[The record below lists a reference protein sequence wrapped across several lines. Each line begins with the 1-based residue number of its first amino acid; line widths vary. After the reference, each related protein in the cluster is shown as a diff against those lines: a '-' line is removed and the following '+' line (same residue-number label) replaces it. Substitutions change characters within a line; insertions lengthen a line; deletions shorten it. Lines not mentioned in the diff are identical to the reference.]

1 MTETTESPGVEPT
14 GSVVR
19 DDGGRWI
26 VLRRNFAAP
35 VADVWASLTEPAGLK
50 PWIGTWDGD
59 PTTGSVRFVMTAE
72 GATDGDECRVL
83 RCDPPRRLVVETA
96 VGETSWHLEVDL
108 ADDGG
113 TTALVFRQALGPDE
127 DAGSIGPGWEYYLDR
142 LAAARAGRDPA
153 TVVWDSYYPALAAH
167 YGSTAA
173 PA

>member
-1 MTETTESPGVEPT
+1 MTETTENPEVEPT

-19 DDGGRWI
+19 EADGRWI
-26 VLRRNFAAP
+26 VLRRTFAAP
-35 VADVWASLTEPAGLK
+35 VADVWASLTEPAGLE

-83 RCDPPRRLVVETA
+83 RCDPPHRLVVETA

-108 ADDGG
+108 ADDDG

-167 YGSTAA
+167 YGSPDA

>member
-1 MTETTESPGVEPT
+1 MTENPEVEPT

-19 DDGGRWI
+19 EDDGRWI
-26 VLRRNFAAP
+26 VLRRTFAAP
-35 VADVWASLTEPAGLK
+35 VADVWASLTEPAGLE

-72 GATDGDECRVL
+72 GATEGDECRVL
-83 RCDPPRRLVVETA
+83 RCDPPHRLVVETA
-96 VGETSWHLEVDL
+96 V
-108 ADDGG
+108 
-113 TTALVFRQALGPDE
+113 VFRQALGPDE

-153 TVVWDSYYPALAAH
+153 TVGWNSYYPALAAH